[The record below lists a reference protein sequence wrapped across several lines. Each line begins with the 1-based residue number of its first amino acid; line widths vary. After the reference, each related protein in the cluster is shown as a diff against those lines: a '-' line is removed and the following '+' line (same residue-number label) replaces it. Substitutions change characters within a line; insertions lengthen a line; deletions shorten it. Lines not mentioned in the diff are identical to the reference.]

1 MIKCLPSLN
10 DAEDELLVEDDEDE
24 LLVELELLEEQ
35 EELEELDLDRGV
47 ALGRVLVTSMSQF
60 EPILHPSF
68 VSEKRAKIL
77 RLFTKILK

>member
-10 DAEDELLVEDDEDE
+10 DAEDELLVE
-24 LLVELELLEEQ
+24 LELLEEQ
-35 EELEELDLDRGV
+35 ELEELDLDRGV

-60 EPILHPSF
+60 EPILHPSS